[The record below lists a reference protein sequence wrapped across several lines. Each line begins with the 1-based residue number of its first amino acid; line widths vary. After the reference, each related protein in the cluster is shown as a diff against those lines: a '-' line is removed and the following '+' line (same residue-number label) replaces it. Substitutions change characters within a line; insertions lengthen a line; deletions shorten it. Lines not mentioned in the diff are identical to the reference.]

1 MDHIKKEQRLA
12 EAEKNRLR
20 KIAEET
26 KKRIQDQVRER
37 KFRFNNS
44 QEISRKK
51 KNHI

>member
-26 KKRIQDQVRER
+26 KKKNTRSGER
-37 KFRFNNS
+37 KKV
-44 QEISRKK
+44 QIQ
-51 KNHI
+51 